1 MMDEWIKI
9 KSGSLVRIINEM
21 EILRA
26 NCKQMETTVSDY
38 QNRIGILQEK
48 LKSAELIIHELSHE
62 NAEVNK

>member
-1 MMDEWIKI
+1 MDEWIKI

-26 NCKQMETTVSDY
+26 NYKQMETTVSDY

-48 LKSAELIIHELSHE
+48 LKSAELIIRDLSHE
-62 NAEVNK
+62 NAEVNG

>member
-1 MMDEWIKI
+1 MDEWIKI

-26 NCKQMETTVSDY
+26 NYKQMETTVSDY

-48 LKSAELIIHELSHE
+48 LKSAELIIHELHE
-62 NAEVNK
+62 NGEVNK

>member
-1 MMDEWIKI
+1 MDEWIKI
-9 KSGSLVRIINEM
+9 KSGSLIRIINEM

-26 NCKQMETTVSDY
+26 NYKQMEMTVSDY

-48 LKSAELIIHELSHE
+48 LKSAELIIHELSQ

>member
-1 MMDEWIKI
+1 MDEWIKI

-26 NCKQMETTVSDY
+26 NYKQMETTVSDY

-48 LKSAELIIHELSHE
+48 LKSTELIIHELCHE
-62 NAEVNK
+62 NGEVNK

>member
-9 KSGSLVRIINEM
+9 KSGSLIRIINEM

-26 NCKQMETTVSDY
+26 NYKQMETTVSDY

-48 LKSAELIIHELSHE
+48 LKSAELIIHELCHK
-62 NAEVNK
+62 NCEVNK